1 MLRSLVL
8 VVLVSLMVVAP
19 ALATDYYVDK
29 DGVETGSCNDGNSGA
44 KNSPVCS
51 CTAGTALLSSG
62 DRLYL
67 RGGYYQGG
75 APHYCYWYA
84 NTSAGYPPEIPSGS
98 SWASAT
104 TIAAYPGETVTIE
117 GGGFSLGSGVQPA
130 ERYIIFDRLH
140 LENGF
145 LTFESTD
152 HTEDDGTE
160 WCWPG
165 PNTVHHIRF
174 QNGSIY
180 QTQNWTG
187 GGIMIGGCG
196 DHIELLNND
205 FYNAGGG
212 TAGQNC
218 SDPYGCYTAYINFKD
233 SIIDGNR
240 IYDNA
245 GYGLHLFSSDLRP
258 QPGHVTIRGNVVSNN
273 AFWNNGFWDLRTE
286 PDYYGGGWAM
296 VCCSGPQNKVYNN
309 LIFGN
314 WSGIQIDYACD
325 DCEVYNNTS
334 FANEVH
340 GISTYASARV
350 QVWNNIAVYN
360 GNTDINNESGA
371 TLVGNWRTTDG
382 DPGFVNGIG
391 KPCFGHSCHFDN
403 ARSADFH
410 LRADS
415 PARNTKSCLTGFNNP
430 LPGAPSITTDFRNL
444 GWGSPG
450 SNPGIGR
457 PQPSGGLCEPGAYEY
472 QEGAPPTCPPD
483 CPTDESPTVAAIYVD
498 SNGPGH
504 GTTPSDSYGCRT
516 AETLTTPKATMASAL
531 ECMTV
536 PGKTMQLRGGTHVG
550 FVNTGTTPITGGPN
564 WSTPTRIE
572 PYGSETPVIQ
582 LPVNNPGA
590 VMTFNTGSYIEVRGP
605 MTLDGMNRSYT
616 DGITVYAGA
625 DHLRFTGL
633 TLVNN
638 DFANV
643 DLIGGS
649 DIEVSENILNG
660 TGCDFSVVLYEAT
673 SNVVVNH
680 NTITSGD
687 FAGVAADPSGVP
699 TSLSVTRNSITGTG
713 TGVDIG
719 SGSGA
724 VVKNNLI
731 RAQSGDGIRVRAGA
745 QGTKVFHN
753 DTVSNAGTGI
763 LCDSGAGT
771 TTGIELKNNITV
783 ANTTAQFVIAAGCAM
798 APSGDQGN
806 IKTGGT
812 GTAAGDLA
820 ALFTNAP
827 GGDYTLK
834 TTAPASPAIGAAVL
848 LTSVTE
854 DIDGNVRPFP
864 ANGLPDA
871 GAYESQSIPVA
882 EATTTASVKVM
893 GMFF

>member
-1 MLRSLVL
+1 MVLILVALLSLL
-8 VVLVSLMVVAP
+8 FVAP
-19 ALATDYYVDK
+19 VDARDVYVQT
-29 DGVETGSCNDGNSGA
+29 TGCNDNNPGTF
-44 KNSPVCS
+44 NSPVCS
-51 CTAGTALLSSG
+51 CTAGTALLSNG
-62 DRLYL
+62 DHLYL

-130 ERYIIFDRLH
+130 ERYIIFDGLH

-391 KPCFGHSCHFDN
+391 KPCFGHSCHFEN

-410 LRADS
+410 LTGAPS
-415 PARNTKSCLTGFNNP
+415 IRNSVACLTGFNYP
-430 LPGAPSITTDFRNL
+430 LPGAPGLNIDFKNP
-444 GWGSPG
+444 GWTNSPG
-450 SNPGIGR
+450 LGR
-457 PQPSGGLCEPGAYEY
+457 PQPSGGSCEPGAYEY
-472 QEGAPPTCPPD
+472 QEGAPPTCPPN

-498 SNGPGH
+498 SNGAGH

-516 AETLTTPKATMASAL
+516 AETITTPKATIASAA
-531 ECMTV
+531 ECMSV
-536 PGKTMQLRGGTHVG
+536 PCKHMALRGGNHAG
-550 FVNTGTTPITGGPN
+550 FLDTGTTPVTGGSS
-564 WSTPTRIE
+564 WSCPTVIRNHA
-572 PYGSETPVIQ
+572 SEVAVVQ
-582 LPVNNPGA
+582 LPATNPGGIVYFRA
-590 VMTFNTGSYIEVRGP
+590 PTDGYTEVRNL
-605 MTLDGMNRSYT
+605 TLDGMSRADG
-616 DGITVYAGA
+616 DGILVNGSSN
-625 DHLRFTGL
+625 LRFKD
-633 TLVNN
+633 LVIRNN
-638 DFANV
+638 HYSNV
-643 DLIGGS
+643 ALINGS
-649 DIEVSENILNG
+649 NIEVLTSTLTNAQGWASVVTYGTGNNILVSG
-660 TGCDFSVVLYEAT
+660 
-673 SNVVVNH
+673 
-680 NTITSGD
+680 NTITSTVVG
-687 FAGVAADPSGVP
+687 GVNLDPSAVSDNVTITKNIMTGSGNGVDVGP
-699 TSLSVTRNSITGTG
+699 GTG
-713 TGVDIG
+713 T
-719 SGSGA
+719 

-731 RAQSGDGIRVRAGA
+731 RALAGDGIHIGTGA

-753 DTVSNAGTGI
+753 DTVSNSGTGI
-763 LCDSGAGT
+763 ICDSGA
-771 TTGIELKNNITV
+771 TGVELKNNITI
-783 ANTTAQFVIAAGCAM
+783 ANIAAQFVVGCTLAAG
-798 APSGDQGN
+798 GDQGN
-806 IKTGGT
+806 TKTGS
-812 GTAAGDLA
+812 LA
-820 ALFTNAP
+820 AVFTNA
-827 GGDYTLK
+827 GAGDYTLQL
-834 TTAPASPAIGAAVL
+834 TPPSPAIDSGVP
-848 LTSVTE
+848 LTSVTD
-854 DIDGNVRPFP
+854 DIVGNVRPFP
-864 ANGLPDA
+864 AGGLPDA
-871 GAYESQSIPVA
+871 GAYEAQSIPVSTP
-882 EATTTASVKVM
+882 TTGVSVQVM